1 MKTRF
6 WLSLAGKL
14 GVEAVA
20 LTAFVVS
27 SASFTWFMYGY
38 IILIASA
45 TAAITLGLIG
55 INVNPTDSYKRV
67 ASTNFD
73 RILKSKRKEYAFRVL
88 SKPHGFIWSMTGS
101 MMYVVAGLI
110 GMTMTGSVAFFVA
123 NFLFA
128 LSLHTII
135 QYGHQIVRHFHEDDL
150 RKIIADE
157 Q

>member
-6 WLSLAGKL
+6 WLSLVGKL
-14 GVEAVA
+14 GVEIIVLAAVV
-20 LTAFVVS
+20 LS

-38 IILIASA
+38 MALIGTA
-45 TAAITLGLIG
+45 TALVALGLIG
-55 INVNPTDSYKRV
+55 IKINPSASYEQV
-67 ASTNFD
+67 AFNNFD
-73 RILKSKRKEYAFRVL
+73 RILKSKRKDCAFRVL

-101 MMYVVAGLI
+101 MMYVLAGLV

-128 LSLHTII
+128 LSIHTII
-135 QYGHQIVRHFHEDDL
+135 QYGYQIIRHFHEDDL
-150 RKIIADE
+150 RNIIADE

>member
-14 GVEAVA
+14 GVETIA
-20 LTAFVVS
+20 LTIFVVA

-38 IILIASA
+38 MTLIGIS
-45 TAAITLGLIG
+45 TALIVLGLIG
-55 INVNPTDSYKRV
+55 IKLNPTDSYEQV

-88 SKPHGFIWSMTGS
+88 SKPHGFIWSMSGS
-101 MMYVVAGLI
+101 MIYVIAGLI

-128 LSLHTII
+128 LSIHTII
-135 QYGHQIVRHFHEDDL
+135 QYGYQIIRHFHEDDL